1 MVLENPAEP
10 GPNRAAGEPAGPTGH
25 RPAAASAVPTAA
37 GEAGG
42 PDQAVGP
49 AGGGQNVLA
58 WLRRIEPSLVP
69 SQRRV
74 TQYILRSPAFAATRT
89 ITQLANAAQTSE
101 TTVLR
106 LCHKV
111 GVGGYRELRVALATE
126 SGREQERA
134 GNRAIGGDIGR
145 DADLDTIV
153 DAIAYSDQQAIADTA
168 RILDRAALARAV
180 ELTAGAR
187 RIDIV
192 GVGAGAVV
200 ALDLQQKLH
209 RIGLIAFA
217 WSDTHAALTA
227 AALLGPD
234 DVIIGVSHT
243 GATVDTID
251 VVREAVENGAHSIA
265 LTGGSNSP
273 LAAVAD
279 VVLITADRETTFRSG
294 ATASR
299 IAALSVVDMLF
310 VAVAQRH
317 FDRTVSALAATW
329 RAVAPRRLDTPRPAD
344 GMSLADVAN
353 RAAAA
358 STPESPRGAQAPHEA
373 DPPHTA
379 HPPTDRRSAGKTL
392 KKGRT

>member
-1 MVLENPAEP
+1 MALENP
-10 GPNRAAGEPAGPTGH
+10 
-25 RPAAASAVPTAA
+25 
-37 GEAGG
+37 
-42 PDQAVGP
+42 
-49 AGGGQNVLA
+49 GGQEVLA

-74 TQYILRSPAFAATRT
+74 AQYILRSPAFAATRT
-89 ITQLANAAQTSE
+89 ITELADAAHTSE

-106 LCHKV
+106 LCRAI
-111 GVGGYRELRVALATE
+111 GVRGYRELRVALATE

-153 DAIAYSDQQAIADTA
+153 DSIAYSDQQAIADTA

-180 ELTAGAR
+180 DLTAGAR

-209 RIGLIAFA
+209 RIGMIAFA
-217 WSDTHAALTA
+217 WSDTHAALIA
-227 AALLGPD
+227 AALLGPA

-251 VVREAVENGAHSIA
+251 VVREAASHGARSIA
-265 LTGGSNSP
+265 LTGGANSP
-273 LAAVAD
+273 LAALAD
-279 VVLITADRETTFRSG
+279 VLLITADRETTFRSG

-317 FDRTVSALAATW
+317 FDRTVAALDATW
-329 RAVAPRRLDTPRPAD
+329 HAVAARRLDTPNPAD
-344 GMSLADVAN
+344 ADDA
-353 RAAAA
+353 
-358 STPESPRGAQAPHEA
+358 PDESR
-373 DPPHTA
+373 PPDSAHPA

-392 KKGRT
+392 KEGRT